1 MWLNMAGFHLPLEVP
16 TGIEYS
22 SCTVEWNEME
32 FAYLLLKESLQRFV
46 YHSNTIPSEPELD
59 EIPRTSCQS

>member
-16 TGIEYS
+16 TGIEYG

-32 FAYLLLKESLQRFV
+32 FVYLLLKESLQRFV
-46 YHSNTIPSEPELD
+46 YHSNTIPSEP
-59 EIPRTSCQS
+59 S